1 MMAMTGMGRRWASV
15 KLTLVMLWFG
25 ILPFDL
31 DAPVMI
37 ALALLGLA
45 VVIGAPILLHCVRS
59 VISSVAPPVPVLS
72 VRTTAPDA
80 RPLPRPEAPGTPG
93 TVRSRAPA
101 RLFAFHG
108 GVALL

>member
-1 MMAMTGMGRRWASV
+1 MAMTGMDRRWASV
-15 KLTLVMLWFG
+15 QLPLVMLWFG

-59 VISSVAPPVPVLS
+59 VISSVAPPVTVLS
-72 VRTTAPDA
+72 GRTPAPAA
-80 RPLPRPEAPGTPG
+80 RPRPPPPRP
-93 TVRSRAPA
+93 
-101 RLFAFHG
+101 
-108 GVALL
+108 